1 MLPRFQLAAILFVS
15 QRRQASPL
23 SASLNYNPVSEQIPT
38 AVNIV
43 AGICISIT
51 QNGLNKKYFI
61 S

>member
-1 MLPRFQLAAILFVS
+1 MLPRFLLAAILSVS

-23 SASLNYNPVSEQIPT
+23 SASSNYNPVSEQIPT

-51 QNGLNKKYFI
+51 
-61 S
+61 